1 MIRGMFATFGMDQRS
16 RDDYDTDACLEH
28 SEEEV
33 QQQFVDFYE
42 DVLPEFRTA
51 GKVVQFKVNMMF
63 VLLDWKEWFNGNETY
78 PLWGAMNQTS
88 LSFCLCLQVS
98 CNFEPHLRGN
108 VYVQFDT

>member
-1 MIRGMFATFGMDQRS
+1 MDQRS

-63 VLLDWKEWFNGNETY
+63 VLLDWKEGFNGKETY
-78 PLWGAMNQTS
+78 PLLRGSESNSSLVLS
-88 LSFCLCLQVS
+88 LSSGQLQ
-98 CNFEPHLRGN
+98 L
-108 VYVQFDT
+108 

>member
-1 MIRGMFATFGMDQRS
+1 MDQRS

-63 VLLDWKEWFNGNETY
+63 VLLGWKERFNGKETY
-78 PLWGAMNQTS
+78 PLLRGSESNSSLVLS
-88 LSFCLCLQVS
+88 LSSGQLQ
-98 CNFEPHLRGN
+98 L
-108 VYVQFDT
+108 